1 MAKKPKIKK
10 KISRRNRTL
19 YKNRSIKY
27 LVIHYV
33 GAVSKAADNAKY
45 FYSVYRGASAHY
57 FVDDSSIWQAV
68 EDKNA
73 AWHCGGG
80 LQGSGGHS
88 FYKKCNNSNSVGI
101 ELCCKKD
108 KNDKLYITDKTLKN
122 AAKLVQYLQSKY
134 DIPDSRVIRHYD
146 VTGKICPGPYINSA
160 KWSAAKKVLIGGAAA
175 PAKKPVKL
183 KVPTRTLQKGAA
195 GEQVKRLQRC
205 LNKIMGAGLK
215 VDGSFGPATLKAVKA
230 FQRRYGLAVDGSVG
244 PKTRAKIKKLI

>member
-1 MAKKPKIKK
+1 MASKPSIKK

-45 FYSVYRGASAHY
+45 FYSAYRGASAHY
-57 FVDDSSIWQAV
+57 FVDDSAIWQVV

-88 FYKKCNNSNSVGI
+88 FYKKCTNANSIGI

-108 KNDKLYITDKTLKN
+108 KNGKLYITDKTLAN

-146 VTGKICPGPYINSA
+146 VTGKNCPAPYINSA
-160 KWSAAKKVLIGGAAA
+160 KWKVAKAVLVGGAAA
-175 PAKKPVKL
+175 PAKKPAKL
-183 KVPTRTLQKGAA
+183 KIPTRTLQKGAT

-205 LNKIMGAGLK
+205 LNKIMSAGLK